1 MGLPQVSSSAVA
13 EEVTTSLSTFV
24 QTPSRFVGVSSCDL
38 SGLHGGNPGNRMA
51 MELPCSSLGDF
62 QRKTILELPQDPGGL
77 DTHNEGTSNLHR
89 LKIGSTEKNGLF
101 TRKSSRNI
109 QSPVSRIV
117 GFESRALS
125 SPANIFEGNQPSSVV
140 ACITGDATD
149 ASGLQVRKR
158 LLSPLSGMLL
168 PDQFDG
174 DAHDTRHLIHQTAP
188 QGCSDNYN
196 VSESQDHKKA
206 NIESSN
212 YFSPPIWSA
221 PGSPEGQNSP
231 DDTYGANSIFLTDGP
246 LLGKKDLLSHNPV
259 LSSPGL
265 NYFGETAELGSHS
278 EAIAISSIKV
288 LSPPLS
294 LSPLGPKFP
303 ERIKAAGR
311 CKDNREELDDDYLT
325 LKDVEQSLD
334 RTVSG
339 LLSSQKEEYFGL
351 SSKSFED
358 IDLLQKKLN
367 LFTPEIIS
375 SMGEHCGHDSTINP
389 QCIKYVRILSGL
401 HVRRSLVG
409 SFEES
414 LLSGRLSSGKVSQK
428 IEGFLAVL
436 NVTGGNF
443 SPKPKK
449 LPFAVTSVD
458 GDNYLLYYSSIDL
471 AGNFPSDK
479 YRGPKMKRSL
489 SINDSRAEKNRL
501 RIPMKGR
508 IQLVL
513 SNPEKTPIHTFLCNY
528 DLSDMPSGT
537 KTFLRQKVTL
547 ASSRSTSV
555 PGNGEQRVPRM
566 KNDVKPSLISN
577 TSHSLPS
584 RDFSNSNG
592 VDAAHTIRST
602 SQGVEMIETAVPDY
616 TGDHVHRSQSNEE
629 GGSPALHFS
638 KLNSSE
644 YLKTSRLNNAPLN
657 TCHVT
662 ESKSVHSPSK
672 VNENTTGAGVLRYA
686 LHLRFLCTPPKKCV
700 RSIQRCKSDPL
711 SVPTRDNMDIDG
723 ERRFYLYN
731 DLRVVFPQ
739 RHSDADEGKL
749 QVEYDFPSDPKY
761 FDISN

>member
-188 QGCSDNYN
+188 RD
-196 VSESQDHKKA
+196 VVT
-206 NIESSN
+206 IIM
-212 YFSPPIWSA
+212 F
-221 PGSPEGQNSP
+221 
-231 DDTYGANSIFLTDGP
+231 
-246 LLGKKDLLSHNPV
+246 LSHKIIKKLISRAPIISV
-259 LSSPGL
+259 LQS
-265 NYFGETAELGSHS
+265 AELGSHS

-358 IDLLQKKLN
+358 IDLLQKN
-367 LFTPEIIS
+367 
-375 SMGEHCGHDSTINP
+375 
-389 QCIKYVRILSGL
+389 
-401 HVRRSLVG
+401 
-409 SFEES
+409 
-414 LLSGRLSSGKVSQK
+414 
-428 IEGFLAVL
+428 
-436 NVTGGNF
+436 
-443 SPKPKK
+443 
-449 LPFAVTSVD
+449 
-458 GDNYLLYYSSIDL
+458 
-471 AGNFPSDK
+471 
-479 YRGPKMKRSL
+479 
-489 SINDSRAEKNRL
+489 
-501 RIPMKGR
+501 
-508 IQLVL
+508 
-513 SNPEKTPIHTFLCNY
+513 
-528 DLSDMPSGT
+528 
-537 KTFLRQKVTL
+537 
-547 ASSRSTSV
+547 
-555 PGNGEQRVPRM
+555 
-566 KNDVKPSLISN
+566 
-577 TSHSLPS
+577 
-584 RDFSNSNG
+584 
-592 VDAAHTIRST
+592 
-602 SQGVEMIETAVPDY
+602 
-616 TGDHVHRSQSNEE
+616 
-629 GGSPALHFS
+629 
-638 KLNSSE
+638 
-644 YLKTSRLNNAPLN
+644 
-657 TCHVT
+657 
-662 ESKSVHSPSK
+662 
-672 VNENTTGAGVLRYA
+672 
-686 LHLRFLCTPPKKCV
+686 
-700 RSIQRCKSDPL
+700 
-711 SVPTRDNMDIDG
+711 
-723 ERRFYLYN
+723 
-731 DLRVVFPQ
+731 
-739 RHSDADEGKL
+739 
-749 QVEYDFPSDPKY
+749 
-761 FDISN
+761 

>member
-1 MGLPQVSSSAVA
+1 MGETQAIEWQWNCHA
-13 EEVTTSLSTFV
+13 
-24 QTPSRFVGVSSCDL
+24 
-38 SGLHGGNPGNRMA
+38 
-51 MELPCSSLGDF
+51 SSLGDF

-168 PDQFDG
+168 PDQFD
-174 DAHDTRHLIHQTAP
+174 
-188 QGCSDNYN
+188 
-196 VSESQDHKKA
+196 DHKKA

-221 PGSPEGQNSP
+221 PGSPEWQNSP

-246 LLGKKDLLSHNPV
+246 LLGKKGLLSHNPV

-339 LLSSQKEEYFGL
+339 LLSSQKEE
-351 SSKSFED
+351 
-358 IDLLQKKLN
+358 
-367 LFTPEIIS
+367 
-375 SMGEHCGHDSTINP
+375 
-389 QCIKYVRILSGL
+389 
-401 HVRRSLVG
+401 SLVG

-428 IEGFLAVL
+428 IDGFLAVL

-449 LPFAVTSVD
+449 LPFAVVSKVER
-458 GDNYLLYYSSIDL
+458 GIHSRKFVLKERWALVIMVALHVVVDL
-471 AGNFPSDK
+471 ASFVTKADRMSSFIGEHD
-479 YRGPKMKRSL
+479 GSL
-489 SINDSRAEKNRL
+489 SDSS
-501 RIPMKGR
+501 P
-508 IQLVL
+508 VL

-537 KTFLRQKVTL
+537 KVTL

-555 PGNGEQRVPRM
+555 PGNGGQRVPRM

-616 TGDHVHRSQSNEE
+616 TGDPVHRSQSNEE

-638 KLNSSE
+638 KLNTLQRSMRTQ
-644 YLKTSRLNNAPLN
+644 L
-657 TCHVT
+657 
-662 ESKSVHSPSK
+662 
-672 VNENTTGAGVLRYA
+672 VLVFCVYA

>member
-38 SGLHGGNPGNRMA
+38 SGLHGVNPGNRMA

-149 ASGLQVRKR
+149 ASGLQVRKP

-174 DAHDTRHLIHQTAP
+174 DAHDTRHLIRQTAP

-221 PGSPEGQNSP
+221 PGSPEWQNSP

-414 LLSGRLSSGKVSQK
+414 LLSGRFSYGKFNQR
-428 IEGFLAVL
+428 IDGFLAVL
-436 NVTGGNF
+436 SVTGGDF
-443 SPKPKK
+443 SPKSRK
-449 LPFAVTSVD
+449 LPFSVSSVD
-458 GDNYLLYYSSIDL
+458 GDSYLLYYASIDL
-471 AGNFPSDK
+471 AGNLLSKRFRAQK
-479 YRGPKMKRSL
+479 LNRGL
-489 SINDSRAEKNRL
+489 SNDDSQTAKSHL

-513 SNPEKTPIHTFLCNY
+513 SNPEKTPLHSFFCNY

-537 KTFLRQKVTL
+537 KTFLRQKVTIG
-547 ASSRSTSV
+547 SSCPTSPRV
-555 PGNGEQRVPRM
+555 NGEQRDHDM
-566 KNDVKPSLISN
+566 KVKDKLISSSDKSHQVENSREITTSYEFDMLNAMRSIEPSTGFEGRDGSDLVHSIDTRDAGRIDVPSLLLEEGCNSAE
-577 TSHSLPS
+577 SS
-584 RDFSNSNG
+584 RTLESESWG
-592 VDAAHTIRST
+592 DACNENDRKSAHGCSKANENST
-602 SQGVEMIETAVPDY
+602 SA
-616 TGDHVHRSQSNEE
+616 
-629 GGSPALHFS
+629 
-638 KLNSSE
+638 
-644 YLKTSRLNNAPLN
+644 
-657 TCHVT
+657 
-662 ESKSVHSPSK
+662 
-672 VNENTTGAGVLRYA
+672 GALRYA
-686 LHLRFLCTPPKKCV
+686 LHLRFLCPSKKCS

-711 SVPTRDNMDIDG
+711 SIPQRTCLDIEG

-749 QVEYDFPSDPKY
+749 NVEYHYPEDPKY
-761 FDISN
+761 FDIGN